1 MLTSRRS
8 DERGISLL
16 LTMLLVLLLLVA
28 VTGAAMRTTAE
39 RRSSLDMAAQVDAFA
54 LAQSGI
60 DRYLE
65 AHTTKPTT
73 FPDSASYT
81 MTGGRAVATLYRF
94 RASTS
99 DTVFVLVSR
108 GENTT
113 QDRYA
118 DNTAAAVRTVAQLMR
133 FSAGT
138 LDIPGAWTSLTP
150 MDKNG
155 NSGALSGV
163 DACATS
169 PKPSIPGVALPTISA
184 VNLSPAYTG
193 HTNPIDGNPDNAA
206 VAIGTPGVAGTA
218 KEAVDIDW
226 AGIVARTSL
235 TPTHYQKTTAPTS
248 GSWPGDAAM
257 SGTNWPVVFIEGNKT
272 IANSDVPS
280 GGGQGILIVTGNL
293 TLNGSAAWKGI
304 VLVGGTITS
313 NGNNTITG
321 GIVTGL
327 NIKLGQAVGTQ
338 SVGNGNKTFQY
349 NSCYIASSMARFGGW
364 QRVRNGWVDNWPSY

>member
-1 MLTSRRS
+1 MPTPRRS

-39 RRSSLDMAAQVDAFA
+39 RRSSLDIAAQVDAFA

-65 AHTTKPTT
+65 AHTIKPTT

-94 RASTS
+94 RASAS

-118 DNTAAAVRTVAQLMR
+118 ANSAMAIRTVAQLMR

-138 LDIPGAWTSLTP
+138 LEVPGAWTSLTP

-155 NSGALSGV
+155 NSGSLSGV
-163 DACATS
+163 DACTTS
-169 PKPSIPGVALPTISA
+169 PKPSIPGVALPTVSSS
-184 VNLSPAYTG
+184 NPLPSYTG
-193 HTNPIDGNPDNAA
+193 PTGPIDGNPDNLA
-206 VAIGTPGVAGTA
+206 VAIGTPGTGGTA

-226 AGIVARTSL
+226 AGIVGRTSI
-235 TPTHYQKTTAPTS
+235 TPTFYQKTTSPAS
-248 GSWPGDAAM
+248 GSFPSHSDL
-257 SGTNWPVVFIEGNKT
+257 SGTNWPVVFVEGNKT
-272 IANSDVPS
+272 LTNADVPS
-280 GGGQGILIVTGNL
+280 GGGQGILIVTGDL
-293 TLNGSAAWKGI
+293 TLNGNAAWSGI
-304 VLVGGTITS
+304 VLVGGVITS
-313 NGNNTITG
+313 NGNNTILG

-327 NIKLGQAVGTQ
+327 NVKLGQSVSGQT
-338 SVGNGNKTFQY
+338 VGNGTKRFQY

>member
-1 MLTSRRS
+1 MLTPRRS

-65 AHTTKPTT
+65 AHTTMPTS
-73 FPDSASYT
+73 FPDSASYD

-94 RASTS
+94 RAAAS

-118 DNTAAAVRTVAQLMR
+118 ADAAAAVRTVAQLMR
-133 FSAGT
+133 FNAGT
-138 LDIPGAWTSLTP
+138 LDVPGAWTSLTP
-150 MDKNG
+150 MVKNG
-155 NSGALSGV
+155 NSGSLSGV
-163 DACATS
+163 DACTTS
-169 PKPSIPGVALPTISA
+169 PKPSIPGVALPTVSSG
-184 VNLSPAYTG
+184 NLSPSYTG
-193 HTNPIDGNPDNAA
+193 PTGPIDGNPDNLA
-206 VAIGTPGVAGTA
+206 VAIGTPGSAGTA

-226 AGIVARTSL
+226 AGIVARTSI
-235 TPTHYQKTTAPTS
+235 TPNFYQKTTSPAS
-248 GSWPGDAAM
+248 GSFPSNSAL
-257 SGTNWPVVFIEGNKT
+257 SGTNWPVVFVEGNKT
-272 IANSDVPS
+272 LTNADVPS
-280 GGGQGILIVTGNL
+280 GGGQGILIVTGDL
-293 TLNGSAAWKGI
+293 TMNGNTAWNGI

-313 NGNNTITG
+313 NGNNTVLG

-327 NIKLGQAVGTQ
+327 NVKLGQSVSGQT
-338 SVGNGNKTFQY
+338 VGNGTKTFRY

>member
-1 MLTSRRS
+1 MRLPRPT

-39 RRSSLDMAAQVDAFA
+39 RRSSMDIAAQVDAFA

-65 AHTTKPTT
+65 GHTTIPTT
-73 FPDSASYT
+73 LPDSSTYT
-81 MTGGRAVATLYRF
+81 ITGGRAVATLYRF

-113 QDRYA
+113 QDRYSA
-118 DNTAAAVRTVAQLMR
+118 ATAASVRTVAQMIR

-138 LDIPGAWTSLTP
+138 MTLDGAFTSLTP

-155 NSGALSGV
+155 NSGSLSGV
-163 DACATS
+163 DACTTA
-169 PKPSIPGVALPTISA
+169 PAPRPSIPGVAVPSVST

-193 HTNPIDGNPDNAA
+193 PGGPIDGNPDNTA
-206 VAIGTPGVAGTA
+206 VAIGTPGTGGTA
-218 KEAVDIDW
+218 KDAVDIDW

-235 TPTHYQKTTAPTS
+235 TPDYYRKTTSPASGAWPT
-248 GSWPGDAAM
+248 AAQM
-257 SGTNWPVVFIEGNKT
+257 SGNLWPITFIEGDAT
-272 IANSDVPS
+272 LPGD
-280 GGGQGILIVTGNL
+280 GQGILIVTGNF
-293 TLNGSAAWKGI
+293 TISGSDEWKGLI
-304 VLVGGTITS
+304 LVGGTFTS
-313 NGNNTITG
+313 NGNNEIMG
-321 GIVTGL
+321 GMITGL
-327 NIKLGQAVGTQ
+327 NVKLGQTVVGQ
-338 SVGNGNKTFQY
+338 SVGNGNKTIQY
-349 NSCYIASSMARFGGW
+349 HSCYLASAMGRFGGW
-364 QRVRNGWVDNWPSY
+364 QRVKNGWMDNWPVY

>member
-1 MLTSRRS
+1 MTTPRVS

-39 RRSSLDMAAQVDAFA
+39 RRSALDMASQVDAFA

-94 RASTS
+94 RASAS

-118 DNTAAAVRTVAQLMR
+118 ANTAMAVRTVAQLMR

-138 LDIPGAWTSLTP
+138 LNVPGAWTSLTP
-150 MDKNG
+150 MVKNG
-155 NSGALSGV
+155 NTGSLSGV
-163 DACATS
+163 DACTTS
-169 PKPSIPGVALPTISA
+169 PKPSIPGVALPTVSSS
-184 VNLSPAYTG
+184 NLLPSYSGPTG
-193 HTNPIDGNPDNAA
+193 PINGNPDNLA
-206 VAIGTPGVAGTA
+206 VAIGTPGTAGTA
-218 KEAVDIDW
+218 KDEVEIDW
-226 AGIVARTSL
+226 AGIVARTSI
-235 TPTHYQKTTAPTS
+235 TPNFYQKTTSPAS
-248 GSWPGDAAM
+248 GSFPSTAAL
-257 SGTNWPVVFIEGNKT
+257 SGTNWPVTFVEGNKSLN
-272 IANSDVPS
+272 NSDVPS

-293 TLNGSAAWKGI
+293 TLGGVAKWNGI
-304 VLVGGTITS
+304 VLVGGTLTS
-313 NGNNTITG
+313 NGNNTVLG
-321 GIVTGL
+321 GVVTGL
-327 NIKLGQAVGTQ
+327 NVKLGQSVGSQ
-338 SVGNGNKTFQY
+338 SVGNGTKTFQY
-349 NSCYIASSMARFGGW
+349 HSCYIASSMARFGGW

>member
-1 MLTSRRS
+1 MPTPHRS

-39 RRSSLDMAAQVDAFA
+39 RRSALDIAAQVDAFA

-65 AHTTKPTT
+65 ARTTKPTT
-73 FPDSASYT
+73 FPDSASFT
-81 MTGGRAVATLYRF
+81 MTGGRAVATLHRF
-94 RASTS
+94 RASAS

-118 DNTAAAVRTVAQLMR
+118 ANSAAALRTVAQLMR

-138 LDIPGAWTSLTP
+138 LGVPGAWTSLTP
-150 MDKNG
+150 MVKNG
-155 NSGALSGV
+155 NTGALSGV
-163 DACATS
+163 DACTTS
-169 PKPSIPGVALPTISA
+169 PKPSIPGVALPTVSA
-184 VNLSPAYTG
+184 SDMSPSYSGPTG
-193 HTNPIDGNPDNAA
+193 PINGNPDNLA
-206 VAIGTPGVAGTA
+206 VAIGTPGTSGTA

-235 TPTHYQKTTAPTS
+235 TPTFYQKTTSPAS
-248 GSWPGDAAM
+248 GSFPSTSDL
-257 SGTNWPVVFIEGNKT
+257 SGTNWPVVFVEGDKSLN
-272 IANSDVPS
+272 NSDVPS

-293 TLNGSAAWKGI
+293 TLGGVARWNGI
-304 VLVGGTITS
+304 VLVGGTLTS
-313 NGNNTITG
+313 NGNNTVLG

-327 NIKLGQAVGTQ
+327 NVKLGQSVASQ
-338 SVGNGNKTFQY
+338 SVGNGTKTFQY
-349 NSCYIASSMARFGGW
+349 HSCHIASSMARFGGW

>member
-1 MLTSRRS
+1 MRRPRS
-8 DERGISLL
+8 DERGVSLL

-39 RRSSLDMAAQVDAFA
+39 RRSSMDLASQVDAFA

-60 DRYLE
+60 DRYLD
-65 AHTTKPTT
+65 AHTALPTS
-73 FPDSASYT
+73 FPDSATYT
-81 MTGGRAVATLYRF
+81 MTGGRAVATLYRW
-94 RASTS
+94 RASAS
-99 DTVFVLVSR
+99 DTMFVLVSR

-118 DNTAAAVRTVAQLMR
+118 ANAATAVRTVAQMIR

-138 LDIPGAWTSLTP
+138 IDLPGAWTSLTP

-155 NSGALSGV
+155 NSGSLSGV
-163 DACATS
+163 DACTTAPA
-169 PKPSIPGVALPTISA
+169 PKPSIPGVAVPTISA
-184 VNLSPAYTG
+184 ANLNPAYTG
-193 HTNPIDGNPDNAA
+193 HTNPINGNPDNAA

-226 AGIVARTSL
+226 AGIVNRTSI
-235 TPTHYQKTTAPTS
+235 TPDYYRKTTAPASGAWPTS
-248 GSWPGDAAM
+248 AQM
-257 SGTNWPVVFIEGNKT
+257 NGTNWPIVFNEGDAVLPN
-272 IANSDVPS
+272 N
-280 GGGQGILIVTGNL
+280 GQGILIVTGNL
-293 TLNGSAAWKGI
+293 TINGSDDWRGL

-313 NGNNTITG
+313 NGNNNITG

-327 NIKLGQAVGTQ
+327 NIKLGIAVPQQ

-349 NSCYIASSMARFGGW
+349 NSCHIASAMGRFGGW
-364 QRVRNGWVDNWPSY
+364 QRLRNGWLDNWPVY